1 MKDREIRSFTLDEIK
16 IEAREDGK
24 RLIRGHAA
32 VFNQLSEDLGG
43 FREQIAPGAFA
54 EAIKTDDVRAL
65 FNHNADL
72 ILGRNLAGTLKLAE
86 DARGLAIEL
95 DPPDTQAGRDLL
107 VSMERGDVTQ
117 MSFGF
122 SVRPNGQNWGKD
134 DTGQVVRTITRVRLF
149 DVSPVVYPAYP
160 QTDVAVRELRDW
172 QAAQAP
178 HVDVAGRAALDIQR
192 RRLEL
197 AA

>member
-1 MKDREIRSFTLDEIK
+1 MKNRETRSFALDQITVEQR
-16 IEAREDGK
+16 ADGK
-24 RLIRGHAA
+24 RIIRGHAA

-43 FREQIAPGAFA
+43 FREQIAAGAFA
-54 EAIKTDDVRAL
+54 DAIKGDDVRAL
-65 FNHNADL
+65 FNHNPDL
-72 ILGRNLAGTLKLAE
+72 ILGRNLAGTLKLSE

-95 DPPDTQAGRDLL
+95 DPPDTQAGRDLI

-134 DTGQVVRTITRVRLF
+134 DAGQVVRTITRVRLF
-149 DVSPVVYPAYP
+149 DVSPVVFPAYP

-172 QAAQAP
+172 QAAQSPQIDA
-178 HVDVAGRAALDIQR
+178 AGLAALDIQR